1 MKVFILTLNQG
12 IVGAFSSKERVKNWL
27 EVVGEV
33 SNLKFERQKELSLDE
48 GIEYLLKNDT
58 VWCFTEG
65 LIEMGD
71 DYCEMLLEE
80 VEVQ

>member
-12 IVGAFSSKERVKNWL
+12 IVGAFSSKERVKNWFGWYS
-27 EVVGEV
+27 EVT
-33 SNLKFERQKELSLDE
+33 SLKFEHQNEMSLDE